1 MKLSQRGSI
10 GLVILVL
17 LVAPSVGAQQGRQG
31 KTSAFT
37 EPTEG
42 VDLIRPSHA
51 LVLPTDGDD
60 LFGIRQDAGESV
72 VVPTDGDDLFR
83 SQIFLLVPTE
93 GDDRLRLVRVSWQAG
108 SADEPILQILGY
120 AEPTDGDDLFRSQE
134 DGPREGFIVPTEG
147 DDILRPK
154 PQWKGFIFPTDG
166 DDIFRPNPE
175 DSWQDCPP
183 YEPLLQILGFT
194 QPVDGDDILRGGD
207 QLDPDGFTIPTE
219 GDDILR
225 PASGAVIGE
234 SGVFVLV
241 RISADGRVEGHW
253 RCQGLIVPTDGDDIF
268 MSQP

>member
-1 MKLSQRGSI
+1 M
-10 GLVILVL
+10 
-17 LVAPSVGAQQGRQG
+17 
-31 KTSAFT
+31 
-37 EPTEG
+37 
-42 VDLIRPSHA
+42 
-51 LVLPTDGDD
+51 VLPTDGDD

-225 PASGAVIGE
+225 PSPQAAGIVVDAGQYRIEVVWFTEPTDGDDILRPASGAVIGE